1 MESYIASNELMLQ
14 GSGFSKF
21 SNEISFKQGKWGDL
35 LWLPSKFYIKGTSI
49 VCMNDHT
56 STLDA
61 PM

>member
-1 MESYIASNELMLQ
+1 MLQ